1 MPDNFIQKGLID
13 AAPGTVALKKGL
25 EAWALRQRAHA
36 HNIANAETPGYR
48 RVVVDFEAKL
58 METLQHYEGQ
68 LTQTDPQHLPGDL
81 SDLQNLEPQVG
92 REPIDPNGN
101 GINGVDMDREMA
113 EMAET
118 QLRYMTGVELLKRRY
133 EGLKAVIRGSGQ

>member
-1 MPDNFIQKGLID
+1 MPDNFIQDGLIN

-58 METLQHYEGQ
+58 MESLQHCEEQ
-68 LTQTDPQHLPGDL
+68 LTQTDPEHLPGDL
-81 SDLQNLEPQVG
+81 SDLQNLEPQVS

>member
-1 MPDNFIQKGLID
+1 MPDNFIQDGLID

-25 EAWALRQRAHA
+25 EAWSLRQRAHA

-48 RVVVDFEAKL
+48 RVAVDFEAQL
-58 METLQHYEGQ
+58 MNTLQNMEKQ
-68 LTQTDPQHLPGDL
+68 LTQTDPEHLPGDL
-81 SDLQNLEPQVG
+81 SDLEHLQPQV
-92 REPIDPNGN
+92 RQEPIDPNGN

-133 EGLKAVIRGSGQ
+133 EGLKTIIRGSGQ